1 MTVNYYSYKE
11 LEAAALA
18 DASEENLAA
27 LGEWF
32 ERFGSMFSNGE
43 CYKVNADHDLYPVY
57 EDHFDED
64 GEFDYAEIVGWEL
77 R

>member
-1 MTVNYYSYKE
+1 MTVNYYSYKD

-32 ERFGSMFSNGE
+32 ERFGSDFFNGE
-43 CYKVNADHDLYPVY
+43 CYTVNADCNLYPIY

-64 GEFDYAEIVGWEL
+64 GELDHADIIGWEL